1 MTRRVEPGKPRLE
14 TLLRGVLE
22 EEVSKHDRELSRAS
36 RQPLMAGAA
45 FIAGDWGTS
54 QLRLYLCDAANN
66 VLETRVARGAAAARG
81 EHERVLDAEIAAWGG
96 SAASLPI
103 VLCGMIGSS
112 IGWVQAPYLPAP
124 ADPQSLAAACVSLR
138 AGRVR
143 IVPGVS
149 CHNRL
154 AAPDVMR
161 GEETQILGALVLD
174 PGLRVGRHL
183 FCLPGTHTK
192 WVVVRD
198 GAIVE
203 FLTAPTG
210 ELFELLSKHSVMV
223 RDGAGEPALDDQAFE
238 AALQRVLSQPGVE
251 LLHRIFEVRSRR
263 LLSELPSK
271 GAASF
276 MSGLLI
282 GSDVAGAARVFANET
297 GVSPVRLI
305 AAPGL
310 IRAYAH
316 ALRTF
321 GLASSIIDGGSASIA
336 GLGEIFRLSRTS
348 GEQSAFG

>member
-1 MTRRVEPGKPRLE
+1 
-14 TLLRGVLE
+14 
-22 EEVSKHDRELSRAS
+22 
-36 RQPLMAGAA
+36 MARAA

-66 VLETRVARGAAAARG
+66 VLETRAGRGAAAARG
-81 EHERVLDAEIAAWGG
+81 EHEQVLDGEIAAWDNSCGT
-96 SAASLPI
+96 LPI

-124 ADPQSLAAACVSLR
+124 ADPQALAAACVSLR

-149 CHNRL
+149 CRNRL
-154 AAPDVMR
+154 VAPDVMR
-161 GEETQILGALVLD
+161 GEETQILGALVLE
-174 PGLRVGRHL
+174 PRLRVGHHL

-198 GAIVE
+198 GAIIE

-210 ELFELLSKHSVMV
+210 EIFDLLSKHSVMV
-223 RDGAGEPALDDQAFE
+223 RDGADERAMNDNAFE
-238 AALQRVLSQPGVE
+238 AALQRVRSQPGIE

-263 LLSELPSK
+263 LLSELPAED
-271 GAASF
+271 AASY

-282 GSDVAGAARVFANET
+282 GSDVAGAARIFADET
-297 GVSPVRLI
+297 LANTVQLI

-310 IRAYAH
+310 IRAYST

-321 GLASSIIDGGSASIA
+321 GLTPTVIDGGSASIA
-336 GLGEIFRLSRTS
+336 GLGEIFRLSQTAGARRAA
-348 GEQSAFG
+348 G

>member
-1 MTRRVEPGKPRLE
+1 MRW
-14 TLLRGVLE
+14 LLMA
-22 EEVSKHDRELSRAS
+22 RAS
-36 RQPLMAGAA
+36 

-66 VLETRVARGAAAARG
+66 VLETRTGRGAAAARG
-81 EHERVLDAEIAAWGG
+81 EHEKVLDGEIAAWET
-96 SAASLPI
+96 SAGPLPI

-124 ADPQSLAAACVSLR
+124 ADPQRLAAASVSLR
-138 AGRVR
+138 GGRVR

-149 CHNRL
+149 CRNRL

-174 PGLRVGRHL
+174 PRLRAGQHL

-198 GAIVE
+198 GAITE

-210 ELFELLSKHSVMV
+210 EIFDLLNKHSVMV
-223 RDGAGEPALDDQAFE
+223 RDGTDDCAMNDKAFE
-238 AALQRVLSQPGVE
+238 AALQRVRAQPGVE

-263 LLSELPSK
+263 LLSELPADD
-271 GAASF
+271 AASY

-282 GSDVAGAARVFANET
+282 GSDVAGATRLFADET
-297 GVSPVRLI
+297 RGNTVHLI

-310 IRAYAH
+310 IHAYST
-316 ALRTF
+316 ALRAF
-321 GLASSIIDGGSASIA
+321 GLAPGVIDGGSASIA
-336 GLGEIFRLSRTS
+336 GLAEIFRLS
-348 GEQSAFG
+348 QSAGAQRAAG

>member
-1 MTRRVEPGKPRLE
+1 MA
-14 TLLRGVLE
+14 
-22 EEVSKHDRELSRAS
+22 RA
-36 RQPLMAGAA
+36 AY
-45 FIAGDWGTS
+45 IAGDWGTS

-66 VLETRVARGAAAARG
+66 VLETRTARGAAAARG
-81 EHERVLDAEIAAWGG
+81 EHEKVLDAEIGTWENSSGP
-96 SAASLPI
+96 LPV

-124 ADPQSLAAACVSLR
+124 ADPQGLAAASVSLR
-138 AGRVR
+138 GGRVR

-149 CHNRL
+149 CRNRF

-174 PGLRVGRHL
+174 PALRSGEHL

-210 ELFELLSKHSVMV
+210 EIFDLLGKHSVMV
-223 RDGAGEPALDDQAFE
+223 RDGTDEREMNDQAFD
-238 AALQRVLSQPGVE
+238 AALQRVHSQPGVE

-263 LLSELPSK
+263 LLSELPAEH
-271 GAASF
+271 AASY

-282 GSDVAGAARVFANET
+282 GSDVAGAARAFANET
-297 GVSPVRLI
+297 RGKSVCLI

-310 IRAYAH
+310 IRAYSNAMR
-316 ALRTF
+316 AF
-321 GLASSIIDGGSASIA
+321 GLTAAVIDGGSASIA
-336 GLGEIFRLSRTS
+336 GLGEIFRLTQTPGAQR
-348 GEQSAFG
+348 AAD

>member
-1 MTRRVEPGKPRLE
+1 
-14 TLLRGVLE
+14 
-22 EEVSKHDRELSRAS
+22 
-36 RQPLMAGAA
+36 MAHAA

-81 EHERVLDAEIAAWGG
+81 EHEKVLDGEIAAWENSCG
-96 SAASLPI
+96 ALHV

-124 ADPQSLAAACVSLR
+124 ADPRGLAAACVSLR

-149 CHNRL
+149 CRNRL

-174 PGLRVGRHL
+174 PRLCVGRHL
-183 FCLPGTHTK
+183 FCMPGTHTK

-198 GAIVE
+198 GAITE

-210 ELFELLSKHSVMV
+210 EIFDLLSKHSVMV
-223 RDGAGEPALDDQAFE
+223 RDGADERAMNDMAFD
-238 AALQRVLSQPGVE
+238 AALQRVSTQPGVE

-263 LLSELPSK
+263 LLSELPADD
-271 GAASF
+271 AASY

-282 GSDVAGAARVFANET
+282 GSDVAGAARLFADET
-297 GVSPVRLI
+297 RGNTVHLI

-310 IRAYAH
+310 VHAYSK
-316 ALRTF
+316 ALRAF
-321 GLASSIIDGGSASIA
+321 GLTPGVIDGGSASIA
-336 GLGEIFRLSRTS
+336 GLGEIFRLSQTAGAQRAA
-348 GEQSAFG
+348 G

>member
-1 MTRRVEPGKPRLE
+1 
-14 TLLRGVLE
+14 
-22 EEVSKHDRELSRAS
+22 
-36 RQPLMAGAA
+36 MAHAA

-66 VLETRVARGAAAARG
+66 VLASRTGRGAAAARG
-81 EHERVLDAEIAAWGG
+81 EHEQDLDSGIAEWDNSCGQ
-96 SAASLPI
+96 LPV

-124 ADPQSLAAACVSLR
+124 ADPKSLAAACVSLR
-138 AGRVR
+138 DGRVR

-149 CHNRL
+149 CRNRT

-161 GEETQILGALVLD
+161 GEETQILGAMGLHPRLRKGEHLV
-174 PGLRVGRHL
+174 
-183 FCLPGTHTK
+183 CLPGTHTK

-210 ELFELLSKHSVMV
+210 EVFELLSKHSVLV
-223 RDGAGEPALDDQAFE
+223 RDGSEERAINETAFE
-238 AALQRVLSQPGVE
+238 AALARVQSQPGLE

-263 LLSELPSK
+263 LLSELPPED
-271 GAASF
+271 AASY

-282 GSDVAGAARVFANET
+282 GSDVAGAARLFAAE
-297 GVSPVRLI
+297 SRDKPVYLI

-310 IRAYAH
+310 VRAYAS
-316 ALRTF
+316 AMRTF
-321 GLASSIIDGGSASIA
+321 GLTPETVDGGSASLA
-336 GLGEIFRLSRTS
+336 GLGEIFKLADH
-348 GEQSAFG
+348 GSAQRATG

>member
-1 MTRRVEPGKPRLE
+1 
-14 TLLRGVLE
+14 
-22 EEVSKHDRELSRAS
+22 
-36 RQPLMAGAA
+36 MAHGA

-54 QLRLYLCDAANN
+54 QLRLYLCDAANK

-81 EHERVLDAEIAAWGG
+81 EHEIVLDGEIAAWESSTGP
-96 SAASLPI
+96 LPI

-112 IGWVQAPYLPAP
+112 IGWVPAPYLPAP
-124 ADPQSLAAACVSLR
+124 ADPQGLAAACVSLR

-149 CHNRL
+149 CRNRL

-174 PGLRVGRHL
+174 PRLRTGQHV

-210 ELFELLSKHSVMV
+210 EIFDLLSKHSVLV
-223 RDGAGEPALDDQAFE
+223 RDGADERPMNDQAFD
-238 AALQRVLSQPGVE
+238 AALQRVRTQPGTE
-251 LLHRIFEVRSRR
+251 LLHRLFEVRSRR
-263 LLSELPSK
+263 LLSELPAED
-271 GAASF
+271 AASY

-282 GSDVAGAARVFANET
+282 GSDVAGAARIFADEMT
-297 GVSPVRLI
+297 GNPVYLI

-310 IRAYAH
+310 IRAYST
-316 ALRTF
+316 ALRAF
-321 GLASSIIDGGSASIA
+321 GLTRGVIDGGSASIA
-336 GLGEIFRLSRTS
+336 GLGEIFRLSQPAGAQRATR
-348 GEQSAFG
+348 

>member
-1 MTRRVEPGKPRLE
+1 MPR
-14 TLLRGVLE
+14 
-22 EEVSKHDRELSRAS
+22 
-36 RQPLMAGAA
+36 AA

-66 VLETRVARGAAAARG
+66 VLEARVARGAAAARG
-81 EHERVLDAEIAAWGG
+81 EHEQVLDGEIAGWEN
-96 SAASLPI
+96 SAGPLPV

-124 ADPQSLAAACVSLR
+124 ADPQGLAAACVSLR
-138 AGRVR
+138 GGRVL

-149 CHNRL
+149 CSNCL

-161 GEETQILGALVLD
+161 GEETQILGALKLD
-174 PGLRVGRHL
+174 PRLRIGQHL
-183 FCLPGTHTK
+183 VCLPGTHTK
-192 WVVVRD
+192 WVVVRG

-223 RDGAGEPALDDQAFE
+223 RDGADERAMNDTAFE
-238 AALQRVLSQPGVE
+238 AGLERVRALPGVE

-263 LLSELPSK
+263 LLAQMPPED
-271 GAASF
+271 AASY

-282 GSDVAGAARVFANET
+282 GSDVAGAARVFADEIRDK
-297 GVSPVRLI
+297 PVYLI

-310 IRAYAH
+310 VRAYST
-316 ALRTF
+316 ALRAF
-321 GLASSIIDGGSASIA
+321 GLAPDVIDGGSASLA
-336 GLGEIFRLSRTS
+336 GLGEIFRLSQPGGAQRAT
-348 GEQSAFG
+348 G

>member
-1 MTRRVEPGKPRLE
+1 
-14 TLLRGVLE
+14 
-22 EEVSKHDRELSRAS
+22 
-36 RQPLMAGAA
+36 MARAA

-81 EHERVLDAEIAAWGG
+81 EHEQVLDGEIAAWEN
-96 SAASLPI
+96 SAGPLPV

-124 ADPQSLAAACVSLR
+124 ADPQGLAAACVQLR
-138 AGRVR
+138 DGRVR

-149 CHNRL
+149 CRNRF

-161 GEETQILGALVLD
+161 GEETQILGALELD
-174 PGLRVGRHL
+174 ARLRSGQHL
-183 FCLPGTHTK
+183 ICMPGTHTK

-223 RDGAGEPALDDQAFE
+223 RDAADERAMNDAAFE
-238 AALQRVLSQPGVE
+238 AALQRVLTLPGLE

-263 LLSELPSK
+263 LLQEMPPED
-271 GAASF
+271 AASY

-282 GSDVAGAARVFANET
+282 GSDVAGAARAFADEAR
-297 GVSPVRLI
+297 GKPVYLI

-310 IRAYAH
+310 VRAYSR
-316 ALRTF
+316 ALSAF
-321 GLASSIIDGGSASIA
+321 GLTPQVIDGGSASLA
-336 GLGEIFRLSRTS
+336 GLGAIFRLSPMAGAQRAA
-348 GEQSAFG
+348 G

>member
-1 MTRRVEPGKPRLE
+1 
-14 TLLRGVLE
+14 
-22 EEVSKHDRELSRAS
+22 
-36 RQPLMAGAA
+36 MAGPA

-66 VLETRVARGAAAARG
+66 VLETRTARGAAAARG
-81 EHERVLDAEIAAWGG
+81 EHEKVLDGEIAAWQDSCG
-96 SAASLPI
+96 ALPV
-103 VLCGMIGSS
+103 VLCGMVGSS

-124 ADPQSLAAACVSLR
+124 ADPQGLAAACVSLR

-149 CHNRL
+149 CRNRL

-174 PGLRVGRHL
+174 PRLRVGRHL
-183 FCLPGTHTK
+183 VCLPGTHTK

-198 GAIVE
+198 GAIAE

-210 ELFELLSKHSVMV
+210 EIFDLLNKHSVLV
-223 RDGAGEPALDDQAFE
+223 RDGADERAMNDPVFE
-238 AALQRVLSQPGVE
+238 TALQRVRAQPGVE

-263 LLSELPSK
+263 LLAELPAED
-271 GAASF
+271 AASY

-282 GSDVAGAARVFANET
+282 GSDVAGAARVFADET
-297 GVSPVRLI
+297 RGSTVRLI

-310 IRAYAH
+310 VHAYSN
-316 ALRTF
+316 ALRAF
-321 GLASSIIDGGSASIA
+321 GLIPGVIDGGSASIA
-336 GLGEIFRLSRTS
+336 GLGEIFRLSQTAWAQRAA
-348 GEQSAFG
+348 G